1 MLSILGKYPCGKIPF
16 ASGAFHWRKNLSNEL
31 FRASSS
37 FQIKKTDVQLRDQLK
52 QRELELQRKNE
63 RIREL
68 EQQQKKSI
76 QRSSPKSTKSKS
88 AFISMKI

>member
-1 MLSILGKYPCGKIPF
+1 MTDSLINVYDNSTKMFKYD
-16 ASGAFHWRKNLSNEL
+16 
-31 FRASSS
+31 
-37 FQIKKTDVQLRDQLK
+37 KTHVQLRDQLK